1 MVAAIGPAVE
11 GDTDARV
18 KLYDNGA
25 TSHISPY
32 IRSIE
37 PMPSPCTSASLS
49 IVMCACS
56 RDWPA
61 SLLYIP
67 DSGTNTTRRR
77 RSLES
82 AALRQTIGG
91 FLHTAQDRVKVRG
104 HHLRCRARSSQRRRR
119 GPRKGGSDVIVWL
132 RSRTS
137 AVLVG
142 IRSGRGATVVQSLV
156 VGRAVAKPGSK
167 LQTHI
172 VHL

>member
-11 GDTDARV
+11 GDKDARV

-37 PMPSPCTSASLS
+37 PMPSSCTSASLS

-77 RSLES
+77 RSLGVS
-82 AALRQTIGG
+82 RSPPNHRRLPAHCTGSSK
-91 FLHTAQDRVKVRG
+91 FRG

-119 GPRKGGSDVIVWL
+119 GPRKGGSDVMVWL

-142 IRSGRGATVVQSLV
+142 IRSGRGTTCSSIL
-156 VGRAVAKPGSK
+156 GRGAGGGETRK
-167 LQTHI
+167 
-172 VHL
+172 